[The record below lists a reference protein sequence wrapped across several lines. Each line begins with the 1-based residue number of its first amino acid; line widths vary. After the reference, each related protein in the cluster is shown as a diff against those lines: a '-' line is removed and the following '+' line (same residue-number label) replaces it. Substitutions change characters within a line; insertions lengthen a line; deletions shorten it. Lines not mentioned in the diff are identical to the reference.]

1 LEFDQ
6 PQTPGYYFH
15 LLSKAQLARYISDVL
30 ARHVPPFPI
39 INFVALAVGKSGRTG
54 DVS

>member
-15 LLSKAQLARYISDVL
+15 LSKAQLARYISDVL
-30 ARHVPPFPI
+30 VRPVPPFPI
-39 INFVALAVGKSGRTG
+39 INFVAFAVGKSGRTG